1 MNAIVHFLAKHG
13 YWLLFASVVARQA
26 CLPVPANLA
35 LLAAGALAGSGKLN
49 LGAIVVLSVLAF
61 LFADLAWFEAGRRWG
76 NRILHFACGM
86 SGDPSSCVRGA
97 SRSFAR
103 NGVKS
108 LLISKFVLGL
118 DAVAAPLAG
127 ASDTTRLRFVV
138 FDGLG
143 ALLWSGAYAALGY
156 AFSEQLDF
164 VAAYAARTGEF
175 VAILLAVVLSF
186 YIVYRVVRWL
196 RFLREFRLA
205 RITPDQLQEQLSAG
219 EDVLILDVQRGDKH
233 VRELVSIPGAVRID
247 PRDIEWDQGA
257 MREVEKSI
265 HREVVIYCTCPS
277 EYTSA
282 RLALVLR
289 RRGLQ
294 HVRPLAGGLQ
304 AWRDRGFAVT
314 TTPLRV
320 LESPASQPS

>member
-1 MNAIVHFLAKHG
+1 MNETVHFLAKHG
-13 YWLLFASVVARQA
+13 YWLLFVSVLARQA

-49 LGAIVVLSVLAF
+49 LGVILILSVLAF

-76 NRILHFACGM
+76 NRILHFACGI
-86 SGDPSSCVRGA
+86 SGDPSSCVSNA
-97 SRSFAR
+97 HRSFAR

-127 ASDTTRLRFVV
+127 ASNTTRLRFLV
-138 FDGLG
+138 FDALG
-143 ALLWSGAYAALGY
+143 AILWSGAYATLGY
-156 AFSEQLDF
+156 AFSEQLDL
-164 VAAYAARTGEF
+164 VGAYAARTGEL
-175 VAILLAVVLSF
+175 VAILVVAGASF
-186 YIVYRVVRWL
+186 FVVYRIVRWL
-196 RFLREFRLA
+196 RFVREFRLA
-205 RITPDQLQEQLSAG
+205 RITPDQLREQLSAG
-219 EDVLILDVQRGDKH
+219 QDVLILDVQRTEKDVQPLMG
-233 VRELVSIPGAVRID
+233 IPGAIRVN
-247 PRDIEWDQGA
+247 PRDITWDQGA

-265 HREVVIYCTCPS
+265 HREIVIYCTCPS

-282 RLALVLR
+282 RVALALH

-304 AWRDRGFAVT
+304 AWRDRGYEVT
-314 TTPLRV
+314 TEVRV
-320 LESPASQPS
+320 PRSPASPSR